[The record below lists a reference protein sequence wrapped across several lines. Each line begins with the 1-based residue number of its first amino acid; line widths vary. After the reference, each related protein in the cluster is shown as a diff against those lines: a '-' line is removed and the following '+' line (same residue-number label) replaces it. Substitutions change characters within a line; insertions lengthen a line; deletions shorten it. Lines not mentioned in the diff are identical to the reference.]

1 MVRETSGQ
9 VLSRHRAAVLGK
21 PISHS
26 LSPVLHR
33 AAYQALGLTDWSYD
47 VRECDAAGL
56 RDLVA
61 GLGPTWSGLSLT
73 MPLKEEALL
82 LARTS
87 SDIARRTGAVNTL
100 VRIADGWH
108 GENTDVAGIREALRD
123 AGVGAAQPATRA
135 VVVGSGATARSAL
148 AALAE
153 LGIADVAFVVRKDVR
168 ASTLAQA
175 RDHGLRISVLHEPDA
190 ATEILQS
197 PLVIS
202 AVPAGAAD
210 SLALAVDAAA
220 EKLGPVAT
228 PGVLLDV
235 VYADW
240 PTPLAQAA
248 ASYGAR
254 IVPGIEMLIHQ
265 AAAQVELMT
274 GQPAPLEAMQ
284 RAGRIASGLTPAGT

>member
-1 MVRETSGQ
+1 MVRAASGQ
-9 VLSRHRAAVLGK
+9 VLTRHRAAVLGK
-21 PISHS
+21 PIAHS

-33 AAYQALGLTDWSYD
+33 AAYQALGLSDWSYD
-47 VRECDAAGL
+47 ARECDAAGL
-56 RDLVA
+56 RELVA

-100 VRIADGWH
+100 IRTAGGWH

-123 AGVGAAQPATRA
+123 AGLSAARPAERA
-135 VVVGSGATARSAL
+135 VIIGSGATARSAL

-153 LGIADVAFVVRKDVR
+153 LGVAEVAFVVRKEVR

-175 RDHGLRISVLHEPDA
+175 RDHGLRISALREADA
-190 ATEILQS
+190 AQAIVQS

-210 SLALAVDAAA
+210 SLAPAVGAAA
-220 EKLGPVAT
+220 TQPGPVSTGA
-228 PGVLLDV
+228 VLLDV

-240 PTPLAQAA
+240 PTPLARAA

-284 RAGRIASGLTPAGT
+284 RAGRVAGGLAAAQA